1 MRSSLPLRF
10 ALGVHLNEPE
20 EENLSGMNILALMF
34 RQIKG
39 DLNISSRTWSLM
51 MNNYL
56 KDPRNEVLQTSRG
69 RSSER
74 SNLNRGLANPGLTF
88 KNFMKGLRLL
98 GPQKVTLKLD
108 LEFNNGVNVARSV
121 TLDEEQLY
129 LPFHNEKYP
138 DRQNFL
144 ATMFRDIK
152 NALNINEEEW
162 RKLMTAYLSN
172 PLNGFVEVSEGED
185 GVVHKTTNG
194 PKRSSERSNL
204 TRGLSNPDMSI
215 KVFTKGLKVLNPKQ
229 IYFKVRLEYS
239 GGRSTSHLIHVAG
252 NALVDVEGGEY

>member
-10 ALGVHLNEPE
+10 ALGVLLNEPE
-20 EENLSGMNILALMF
+20 EENISGMNILALMF

-39 DLNISSRTWSLM
+39 DLNISSRSWSLL
-51 MNNYL
+51 MNQYL

-74 SNLNRGLANPGLTF
+74 SNLNRGLTNPGLTF

-98 GPQKVTLKLD
+98 APQKVTMKLD
-108 LEFNNGVNVARSV
+108 LEFDNEVTVSTSVNI
-121 TLDEEQLY
+121 DEEMLY
-129 LPFHNEKYP
+129 MPFHNEKYP

-144 ATMFRDIK
+144 ATMFRNIK
-152 NALNINEEEW
+152 NTLEINDEQW
-162 RKLMTAYLSN
+162 RKLMSAYLNN
-172 PLNGFVEVSEGED
+172 PLNGFVETKELKGGAKSS
-185 GVVHKTTNG
+185 VVNG
-194 PKRSSERSNL
+194 GKRSSERSNL

-239 GGRSTSHLIHVAG
+239 GGRSSPHFIRVAG
-252 NALVDVEGGEY
+252 NALVAVEGEE